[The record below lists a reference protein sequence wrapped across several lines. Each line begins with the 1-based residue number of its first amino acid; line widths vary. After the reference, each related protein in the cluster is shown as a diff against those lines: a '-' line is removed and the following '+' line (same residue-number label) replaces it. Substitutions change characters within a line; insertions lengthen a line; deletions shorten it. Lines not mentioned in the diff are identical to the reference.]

1 LKTLNI
7 SNASKTFGER
17 TLFKNVT
24 FTISEGDRIGLLGL
38 NGAGKTTLLDGIV
51 NNNDLNTIEIE
62 KPKDYRITYLKQQ
75 PDLDLNLSVI
85 DAVFASSSEKF
96 QLVRE
101 YEHALNKFNLHSD
114 DKKIQDDFF
123 KLQEKMNAADAWQI
137 ESDVKAILNKLGI
150 TELDKKSKNYQ
161 VVNKDVLR

>member
-101 YEHALNKFNLHSD
+101 YEHALNKLIYILTI
-114 DKKIQDDFF
+114 KKF
-123 KLQEKMNAADAWQI
+123 KMTSL
-137 ESDVKAILNKLGI
+137 SC
-150 TELDKKSKNYQ
+150 KK
-161 VVNKDVLR
+161 R